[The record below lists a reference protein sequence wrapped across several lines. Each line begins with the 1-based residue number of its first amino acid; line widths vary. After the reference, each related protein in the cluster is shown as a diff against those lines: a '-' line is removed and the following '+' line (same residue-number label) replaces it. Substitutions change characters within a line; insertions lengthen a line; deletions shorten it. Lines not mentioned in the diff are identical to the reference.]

1 MCVNDLHVHNID
13 SWFLMWNLI
22 ISVSSKDN
30 RCINVNYI
38 YWTLNMKTQQRGKG
52 LSTTVL
58 LIQTRL
64 VGLPRG
70 LCSSLDTTAD
80 MSPMIH
86 SGTKRGKGGLVYMFT
101 CSWLTLTSLKSCN
114 ARMVND
120 SQCLV
125 CSRGGR
131 WAAGELEASVLAI
144 MSWKK
149 QTHYHHMQ
157 VSFINTHIQDS
168 TWCPQQLK
176 FQDTADFYQ
185 CGNHKYED
193 NMLPHW

>member
-1 MCVNDLHVHNID
+1 MYKCKLH
-13 SWFLMWNLI
+13 L
-22 ISVSSKDN
+22 
-30 RCINVNYI
+30 
-38 YWTLNMKTQQRGKG
+38 LNFKHENTTKG
-52 LSTTVL
+52 WRPFHHSPPDPNQVAPL
-58 LIQTRL
+58 
-64 VGLPRG
+64 G
-70 LCSSLDTTAD
+70 LCSSLGTD

-185 CGNHKYED
+185 CHNHKYED
-193 NMLPHW
+193 NMLPH